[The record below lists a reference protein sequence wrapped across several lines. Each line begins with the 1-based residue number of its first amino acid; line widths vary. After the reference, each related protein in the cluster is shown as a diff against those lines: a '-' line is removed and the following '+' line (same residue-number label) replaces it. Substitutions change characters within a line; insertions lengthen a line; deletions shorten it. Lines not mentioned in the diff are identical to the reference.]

1 MDSPSKLEGILAELA
16 VLLEEVFW
24 DEVEVVCDF
33 AVVFG
38 IGVAVG
44 SLIGFGVEV
53 GFVVGVDLGVVVGLG
68 VEVGSRVG
76 VGVGGREVG
85 VAKAPPLV
93 EPLEVEVK
101 VAQVSPSGDLPIEI
115 SVPGLEE

>member
-1 MDSPSKLEGILAELA
+1 
-16 VLLEEVFW
+16 
-24 DEVEVVCDF
+24 
-33 AVVFG
+33 
-38 IGVAVG
+38 
-44 SLIGFGVEV
+44 
-53 GFVVGVDLGVVVGLG
+53 
-68 VEVGSRVG
+68 
-76 VGVGGREVG
+76 VGGREVG

>member
-24 DEVEVVCDF
+24 DEVEVVCDL

-38 IGVAVG
+38 VGVAVG

-68 VEVGSRVG
+68 VEVGSR
-76 VGVGGREVG
+76 VGGREVG